1 MNSGRGSGARALGE
15 LAGDV
20 CREVTEF
27 IVLRLPHSH
36 LQGPS
41 TALKDHSTLFTEREK
56 ENTEKRTAWFCFFFL
71 LPPSP
76 LSRWHAWLCLQPVEI
91 IPGAFVNYS
100 SKWTMFYSFIHLDHC
115 LRDGFTFSVSAC
127 KRTDKQKSEG
137 VSVTCILTY

>member
-20 CREVTEF
+20 CRGVTEF

-56 ENTEKRTAWFCFFFL
+56 ENTEKRTAWFFFFFL
-71 LPPSP
+71 PPFT
-76 LSRWHAWLCLQPVEI
+76 
-91 IPGAFVNYS
+91 FVQMTCMALFTASGNNPRSFCQLFFQMDNVLLIYS
-100 SKWTMFYSFIHLDHC
+100 SRSLFERRFYVFRLSL
-115 LRDGFTFSVSAC
+115 
-127 KRTDKQKSEG
+127 
-137 VSVTCILTY
+137 